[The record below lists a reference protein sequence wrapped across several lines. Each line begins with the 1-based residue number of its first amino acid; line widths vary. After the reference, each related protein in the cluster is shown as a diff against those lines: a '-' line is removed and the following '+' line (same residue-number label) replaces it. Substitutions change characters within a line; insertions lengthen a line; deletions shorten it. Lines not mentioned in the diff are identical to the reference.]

1 MSASA
6 AETSTQLPPP
16 PARVFFQAAPT
27 GGRAGTGPATKD
39 DSVQKKN
46 GKLTVK
52 YDRKELRKRLILE
65 EWIIEQL
72 SELYDC
78 ETNTWNFNEGQK
90 SHTIIAELF
99 QPNGRLWADASNK
112 IKLRQHFEMV
122 AD

>member
-1 MSASA
+1 MSSSA

-27 GGRAGTGPATKD
+27 GGRAGTGPATRD

-46 GKLTVK
+46 GKVTVK

-72 SELYDC
+72 SVLYDC
-78 ETNTWNFNEGQK
+78 EAYCLVLTFLLAVTRCSAEPGQCAAV
-90 SHTIIAELF
+90 TELEED
-99 QPNGRLWADASNK
+99 QELMADD
-112 IKLRQHFEMV
+112 L
-122 AD
+122 